1 MFCILACHKNVWK
14 LISPFQPAALFIS
27 LNVSPLSFAL
37 LVLEDLVES
46 DEYFSI
52 SIPAFPSM
60 TLHNML
66 IVHVVTALFVFFVAN
81 NKLISDSYIRYDF

>member
-1 MFCILACHKNVWK
+1 
-14 LISPFQPAALFIS
+14 
-27 LNVSPLSFAL
+27 
-37 LVLEDLVES
+37 
-46 DEYFSI
+46 
-52 SIPAFPSM
+52 M

>member
-1 MFCILACHKNVWK
+1 MFCILTCHKNVWK
-14 LISPFQPAALFIS
+14 LIPPFQPAALFIS
-27 LNVSPLSFAL
+27 LNVSLLIFAV
-37 LVLEDLVES
+37 LVLDDLDEP

-52 SIPAFPSM
+52 SSPAFPSM

-66 IVHVVTALFVFFVAN
+66 IVLVVTALCVFVAN